1 MEASEIEDNSLG
13 GSESTRLTRRIALLE
28 EILRENRIDFEDTWE
43 QNAHQSR
50 ENNAG
55 TKDALVGLYMLANSK
70 AAGVQQPQPAR
81 QQRHPQPALLNGL
94 NLRPL
99 QTERPFRKSSRP
111 AETEKVREYQATMWE
126 VGKQRREAM
135 GSTSAGDVPDYF
147 SLSHDHQHYAAEVN
161 PFEIDFATK
170 PTPGGTRLP
179 SVAELTSPG
188 SKLGQSAFWSTYSSI

>member
-1 MEASEIEDNSLG
+1 M
-13 GSESTRLTRRIALLE
+13 LE
-28 EILRENRIDFEDTWE
+28 EILRENMIDFEDTME

-70 AAGVQQPQPAR
+70 AAGVQQAQPAR
-81 QQRHPQPALLNGL
+81 QHRHPQPALLNGL

-99 QTERPFRKSSRP
+99 QTERPFSKSKSSHP
-111 AETEKVREYQATMWE
+111 AETEKVQEYQATMWE

-135 GSTSAGDVPDYF
+135 ESTFGSDVPDYF
-147 SLSHDHQHYAAEVN
+147 SLSRGRQDRAAEVN
-161 PFEIDFATK
+161 PFEISFATK

-179 SVAELTSPG
+179 SVAELTYIPG
-188 SKLGQSAFWSTYSSI
+188 L

>member
-1 MEASEIEDNSLG
+1 MEASEIEDNSLE

-28 EILRENRIDFEDTWE
+28 EILRENRIDFEDTLE

-55 TKDALVGLYMLANSK
+55 PKDALVGLYMLANSK

-81 QQRHPQPALLNGL
+81 QQRHPPPPLLNGL

-99 QTERPFRKSSRP
+99 QTERPFSKISGG
-111 AETEKVREYQATMWE
+111 EKLQEYQATMLE

-135 GSTSAGDVPDYF
+135 ESTSASDEPDYF
-147 SLSHDHQHYAAEVN
+147 SLSHGRDYTAEEN
-161 PFEIDFATK
+161 PFETFLATK

-188 SKLGQSAFWSTYSSI
+188 FN